1 MYREVVGKE
10 KKLMDNGKERK
21 KDRRVCWVLS
31 ANNDEHSGEFWEML
45 NSIK

>member
-21 KDRRVCWVLS
+21 KTEESVEYWVQTMMCILG
-31 ANNDEHSGEFWEML
+31 NSGDF
-45 NSIK
+45 